1 MARQEQLVLLVRM
14 VLQEALEPLEFK
26 AIKVL
31 QAQLA
36 RLD

>member
-1 MARQEQLVLLVRM
+1 VRQEFLVTM
-14 VLQEALEPLEFK
+14 VLQEALEQLEFK